1 MGVTEDFEKFCKNIR
16 LDDDTVET
24 ISNRCKRITQ
34 RLNIDFWDSWSE
46 TNHSFYSGS
55 YGRGT
60 ETKTSDIDLVM
71 VLPSSTYWK
80 YDAYSTNGQSA
91 LLQAVK
97 SSIEKTYSSTDVGG
111 DGQVVVVRFSDGM
124 RFEVVPAFEC
134 NDGTYLYPDSNNGG
148 SWKSMDPKAEI
159 NAFNTMNAKCNKNLK
174 RLCRMAREWNQ
185 KNGVCMKGII
195 IDSAAYRFISD
206 YEYKDKSYLYYDWMS
221 RDFMKYL
228 YENADKDYWVVPGSG
243 WHAKYAYSFKREANE
258 GYERCIAAIKADG
271 EGKPYTCHTKWREH
285 YGSKFPM

>member
-1 MGVTEDFEKFCKNIR
+1 
-16 LDDDTVET
+16 
-24 ISNRCKRITQ
+24 
-34 RLNIDFWDSWSE
+34 
-46 TNHSFYSGS
+46 
-55 YGRGT
+55 
-60 ETKTSDIDLVM
+60 
-71 VLPSSTYWK
+71 
-80 YDAYSTNGQSA
+80 
-91 LLQAVK
+91 
-97 SSIEKTYSSTDVGG
+97 
-111 DGQVVVVRFSDGM
+111 
-124 RFEVVPAFEC
+124 
-134 NDGTYLYPDSNNGG
+134 
-148 SWKSMDPKAEI
+148 
-159 NAFNTMNAKCNKNLK
+159 
-174 RLCRMAREWNQ
+174 MAREWNQ

-243 WHAKYAYSFKREANE
+243 WHAKNAYSFKREANE

>member
-16 LDDDTVET
+16 MDDDTVET

-91 LLQAVK
+91 LLQAV
-97 SSIEKTYSSTDVGG
+97 Y
-111 DGQVVVVRFSDGM
+111 
-124 RFEVVPAFEC
+124 
-134 NDGTYLYPDSNNGG
+134 
-148 SWKSMDPKAEI
+148 
-159 NAFNTMNAKCNKNLK
+159 
-174 RLCRMAREWNQ
+174 
-185 KNGVCMKGII
+185 
-195 IDSAAYRFISD
+195 
-206 YEYKDKSYLYYDWMS
+206 DK
-221 RDFMKYL
+221 
-228 YENADKDYWVVPGSG
+228 
-243 WHAKYAYSFKREANE
+243 
-258 GYERCIAAIKADG
+258 IK
-271 EGKPYTCHTKWREH
+271 
-285 YGSKFPM
+285 